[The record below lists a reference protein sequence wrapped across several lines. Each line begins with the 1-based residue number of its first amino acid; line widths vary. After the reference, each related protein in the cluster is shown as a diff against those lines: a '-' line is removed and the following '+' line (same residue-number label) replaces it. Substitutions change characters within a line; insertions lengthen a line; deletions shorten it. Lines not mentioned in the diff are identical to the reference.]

1 MFLQKNIM
9 YRFFIYCFLLQFLF
23 TPTSLKAQHYTD
35 SLQQKSYKELQN
47 LFLENRNVDSI
58 NAKKILKV
66 YIEKAKKNLDTLKI
80 AQAFRL
86 YCLDK
91 SEENK
96 QPFLDSII
104 AITKNKQNKNY
115 PAFAYH
121 RKAQFFLH
129 QQRNIE
135 KTLNNLNLARKYA
148 KLNNNIRL
156 LYRIKHHIGIIKSE
170 HLNEK
175 EEALAIFKE
184 CEKFYK
190 DKDKYIYRYLFTLH
204 VIAETYIGLKKYD
217 SASYHNN
224 LGYNKAVNGTNIEQ
238 NKMKAYFILCE
249 GINQYTQKKY
259 TASIDSIN
267 KAIPTMIEY
276 NDISNIIDSNF
287 YLGKSYYDLGNKEKA
302 IPLLKKTD
310 SILETLNSIPQYKH
324 VKTYEYLKN
333 YYKEIN
339 DLPNQNKYLDKLNTV
354 LDNYLNDQIF
364 ISRKVKEDYD
374 IPLLIEE
381 QQAIIK
387 KLNKNNDTYISGLLI
402 SGILLLISGGL
413 IYYQYR
419 KRRLY
424 KIRFEQLIIDSKSN
438 THSPYSNQEIKST
451 KSSDLKV
458 PEKHVTYIL
467 SKLDEFEKNHDF
479 LNIGV
484 SSQSLADDIETNV
497 KYLSRVINHYKN
509 KSFTNYLN
517 ELRITYAVKELQENV
532 MLQKFTIKAIASEF
546 GYNSAE
552 TFSNAF
558 YKQVKIKPSYFIKE
572 LRKVKSDKK
581 TLSI

>member
-1 MFLQKNIM
+1 M

-23 TPTSLKAQHYTD
+23 IPTSLKAQHYTD

-47 LFLENRNVDSI
+47 LFLENRNVDSV

-66 YIEKAKKNLDTLKI
+66 YIEKAKKNLDTIKI
-80 AQAFRL
+80 IEGYELHFSL
-86 YCLDK
+86 TTGI
-91 SEENK
+91 NK
-96 QPFLDSII
+96 IKHLDSII
-104 AITKNKQNKNY
+104 TYTKNHSLKEY
-115 PAFAYH
+115 PAKAYLK
-121 RKAQFFLH
+121 KAQFFLFAK
-129 QQRNIE
+129 RNIE
-135 KTLNNLNLARKYA
+135 KALDNLNESQKLAK
-148 KLNNNIRL
+148 KSNNITL
-156 LYRIKHHIGIIKSE
+156 QYRIRYYMGIVKSE
-170 HLNEK
+170 HLDEK
-175 EEALAIFKE
+175 EKAIHIFKDCAE
-184 CEKFYK
+184 FYK
-190 DKDKYIYRYLFTLH
+190 NNEEYIFRYLFALH
-204 VIAETYIGLKKYD
+204 AISETYIGLKKYD
-217 SASYHNN
+217 SATYYNH
-224 LGYNKAVNGTNIEQ
+224 LGYNKTKEIKDSYGTT
-238 NKMKAYFILCE
+238 MKSYFVLCE
-249 GINQYTQKKY
+249 GINQYEKKEY
-259 TASIDSIN
+259 SAAIDSIYR
-267 KAIPTMIEY
+267 ALPTILKLQD
-276 NDISNIIDSNF
+276 NSNTLDSYF
-287 YLGKSYYDLGNKEKA
+287 YLGQSYHKLNSIEKA
-302 IPLLKKTD
+302 KHYFIKTD
-310 SILETLNSIPQYKH
+310 SILETLKSTPQYKH
-324 VKTYEYLKN
+324 VKTYEYLKD
-333 YYKEIN
+333 YYKQID
-339 DLPNQNKYLDKLNTV
+339 DLQNQNKYLNKLNTV
-354 LDNYLNDQIF
+354 LNNYLNDQIF

-413 IYYQYR
+413 IFYQYR

-438 THSPYSNQEIKST
+438 TRTPHSNQEIKST
-451 KSSDLKV
+451 KSPDLKV

-467 SKLDEFEKNHDF
+467 SKLAEFEENHDF
-479 LNIGV
+479 LNVGV

-509 KSFTNYLN
+509 KSFTSYLN